1 MSLAALA
8 QRLRQAQDD
17 ADRQRLAL
25 ELLARSRRRELVD
38 AALRALEGSDPG
50 DEARPLLRERA
61 LYYFEETQRDNGALI
76 REQLLRLLLQIGH
89 PDEQDLWL
97 RALHC
102 YEIEPMMGEVTQN
115 LRAIGLVGLAEH
127 APELAQL
134 HATRLL
140 HELESASRFNSE
152 PALTALNLLA
162 QQKQPLVIYGW
173 LLASAAEAL
182 ELALDELVGR
192 ALESL
197 GADFPPGLYRPL
209 LEQFAGRDRALVSMG
224 LATHVVESR
233 AQSLYDGLETILTRT
248 RHDELHNYIVVL
260 LASSR
265 EPELE
270 RRLLALA
277 RLSPPPRCQHFLAA
291 LELLP
296 GQPDAALQAWL
307 RQRQGQRA

>member
-1 MSLAALA
+1 MNLDTLAR
-8 QRLRQAQDD
+8 QLRETQDD
-17 ADRQRLAL
+17 ERRDLAL
-25 ELLARSRRRELVD
+25 ELLARSRRREHVD

-61 LYYFEETQRDNGALI
+61 LYYFDETQRDNGALI

-89 PDEQDLWL
+89 PDERDLWL

-192 ALESL
+192 ALEV
-197 GADFPPGLYRPL
+197 
-209 LEQFAGRDRALVSMG
+209 AGRGLSARALSTAAGAVRS
-224 LATHVVESR
+224 
-233 AQSLYDGLETILTRT
+233 TRPGAGEHGPGDAH
-248 RHDELHNYIVVL
+248 R
-260 LASSR
+260 R
-265 EPELE
+265 EPRAVALRWSRDNSDAHAP
-270 RRLLALA
+270 RR
-277 RLSPPPRCQHFLAA
+277 AA
-291 LELLP
+291 QLHR
-296 GQPDAALQAWL
+296 GAAGRFA
-307 RQRQGQRA
+307 

>member
-1 MSLAALA
+1 MLISRNDFGRRKTTNDAIWRWSCWRAAVGASMSTRPCAHWRAATLTT
-8 QRLRQAQDD
+8 R
-17 ADRQRLAL
+17 
-25 ELLARSRRRELVD
+25 
-38 AALRALEGSDPG
+38 P
-50 DEARPLLRERA
+50 RPLLRERA
-61 LYYFEETQRDNGALI
+61 SYYFDETQRDNGALI

-89 PDEQDLWL
+89 PDERDLWL

-209 LEQFAGRDRALVSMG
+209 LEQFAVRDRALVSMG
-224 LATHVVESR
+224 LATHIVESR
-233 AQSLYDGLETILTRT
+233 AQSLYDGLETNSDAHAPR
-248 RHDELHNYIVVL
+248 RAAQLH
-260 LASSR
+260 R
-265 EPELE
+265 G
-270 RRLLALA
+270 
-277 RLSPPPRCQHFLAA
+277 AA
-291 LELLP
+291 
-296 GQPDAALQAWL
+296 GRFA
-307 RQRQGQRA
+307 